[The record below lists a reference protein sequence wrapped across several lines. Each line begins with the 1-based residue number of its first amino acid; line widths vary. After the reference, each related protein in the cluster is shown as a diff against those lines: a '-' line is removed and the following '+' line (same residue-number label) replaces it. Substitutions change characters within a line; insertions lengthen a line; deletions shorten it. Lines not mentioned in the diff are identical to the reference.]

1 VSQPLLHASATAA
14 GTSAKWLHNASGKR
28 LPVLLAM
35 PCQAH
40 TVETKSIPAGP
51 CACIMNPN
59 HIRLVCCQ
67 VPLDP
72 QLSRAAEEGRSAFEG
87 AGAAGRSGA
96 LPALRT
102 VIDGVLAA
110 VGEPPSAS
118 GRLGGAAADGGLDHT
133 AANGSAHLSNGGAH
147 SMEELTGV
155 PVA

>member
-1 VSQPLLHASATAA
+1 
-14 GTSAKWLHNASGKR
+14 
-28 LPVLLAM
+28 M
-35 PCQAH
+35 F
-40 TVETKSIPAGP
+40 
-51 CACIMNPN
+51 
-59 HIRLVCCQ
+59 Q

-118 GRLGGAAADGGLDHT
+118 GRLGGMT
-133 AANGSAHLSNGGAH
+133 ANGGAHLSNGGPH
-147 SMEELTGV
+147 TMEGLTGV